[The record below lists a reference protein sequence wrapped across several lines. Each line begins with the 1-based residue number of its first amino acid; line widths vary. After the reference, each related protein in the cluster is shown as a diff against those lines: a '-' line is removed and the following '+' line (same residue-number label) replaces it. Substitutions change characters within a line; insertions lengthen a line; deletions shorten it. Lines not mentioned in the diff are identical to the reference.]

1 MATEPIKNPS
11 ALVEVERVVY
21 HAQRPGFRIAELHL
35 SPRQHIPWHR
45 HTAVQDTFYVLH
57 GGLRLFLRDPKED
70 VRLAPGETY
79 AVAPRRPH
87 LVTNAGE
94 ESVVFL
100 VLQAGAYDFIP
111 LP

>member
-1 MATEPIKNPS
+1 MATEPSKNPS
-11 ALVEVERVVY
+11 AHVEVERVVY
-21 HAQRPGFRIAELHL
+21 HAQRPDFRIVELHI

-57 GGLRLFLRDPKED
+57 GSLRLFLRDPTEE